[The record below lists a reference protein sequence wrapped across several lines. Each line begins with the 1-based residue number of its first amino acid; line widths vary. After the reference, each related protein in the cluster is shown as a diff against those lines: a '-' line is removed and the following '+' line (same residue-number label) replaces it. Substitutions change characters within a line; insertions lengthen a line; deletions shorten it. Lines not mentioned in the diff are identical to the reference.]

1 MGAYKISS
9 GKRVLILLAPGFEE
23 RQIIHHT
30 SCMRESGVP
39 TSLVGLSTQSVSG
52 QHGIAVQPDCSLND
66 LPRETD
72 YSLVLM
78 SGGYQYVSS
87 LLADP
92 RVHQLLS
99 NILKQDGYIAANVLA
114 GASLPHPNAKAL
126 LPGCHFITQNNMDL
140 KAFTQQLFSVVL
152 D

>member
-1 MGAYKISS
+1 
-9 GKRVLILLAPGFEE
+9 
-23 RQIIHHT
+23 
-30 SCMRESGVP
+30 MRESGVP

-99 NILKQDGYIAANVLA
+99 NILKQDGYIAANELA
-114 GASLPHPNAKAL
+114 GAILPHTNAKAL
-126 LPGCHFITQNNMDL
+126 LQGCHFITQNNMDL
-140 KAFTQQLFSVVL
+140 NEFTQHLISLVI

>member
-99 NILKQDGYIAANVLA
+99 NILKQEGYIAANELA
-114 GASLPHPNAKAL
+114 GAILPHTNAKAL
-126 LPGCHFITQNNMDL
+126 LQGCHFITQNNMDL
-140 KAFTQQLFSVVL
+140 NEFTQHLISLVI